1 MSLLERLE
9 EQRKNNSSQEE
20 DSMPISEVLGQAVS
34 NIPSS
39 AGQLVSD
46 ITMPIRHPIQTA
58 QSLASLGRGIYQL
71 TTEGEQPDEATAKAV
86 GKFFVDRYG
95 SFEGFKKSFAEDPLG
110 IVSDI
115 SVVFTGGAGLAA
127 KVPIFRHYHRNRW

>member
-58 QSLASLGRGIYQL
+58 QSLASLGRGIL
-71 TTEGEQPDEATAKAV
+71 ST
-86 GKFFVDRYG
+86 
-95 SFEGFKKSFAEDPLG
+95 
-110 IVSDI
+110 
-115 SVVFTGGAGLAA
+115 
-127 KVPIFRHYHRNRW
+127 YH